1 MHTIRLAV
9 FSLALVILFIGRP
22 SLAAPN
28 PPEEIS
34 FTVVLPAGVACSF
47 DVEASVTGKDK
58 VIDLPGGR
66 FIFIA
71 PKLFVTLT
79 NLEDPSKQVT
89 LNATGSIEDTINPD
103 GSIVSVFRGRS
114 VLTDPVTAGLVL
126 VIGNFS
132 YVSDAEWNIIQPI
145 EGKGQII
152 DICPMID

>member
-1 MHTIRLAV
+1 MHTVRLAV

-47 DVEASVTGKDK
+47 DVEALITGKDK
-58 VIDLPGGR
+58 VIDLPGER

-89 LNATGSIEDTINPD
+89 LNATGSIEDTYYPD
-103 GSIVSVFRGRS
+103 GSIVSVLRGRS
-114 VLTDPVTAGLVL
+114 VLTPPFTVGLVL
-126 VIGNFS
+126 VIGNFN
-132 YVSDAEWNIIQPI
+132 YVTDAEGNIIQPL
-145 EGKGQII
+145 EGQGQII